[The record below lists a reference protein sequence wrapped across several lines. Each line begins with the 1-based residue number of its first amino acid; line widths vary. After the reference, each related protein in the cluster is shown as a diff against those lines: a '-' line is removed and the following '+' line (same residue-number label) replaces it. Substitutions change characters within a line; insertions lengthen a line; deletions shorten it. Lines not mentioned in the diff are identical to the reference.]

1 MAENKKVKI
10 KVCGYEFIITSE
22 ESEEYV
28 RNVGE
33 KVNSHISKL
42 INFSGSMSTTMASIF
57 TAMEFGDDAAKAKR
71 TADNLRQQLQDFLE
85 AATIAKSEAAELRRR
100 EHTLQQEVND
110 LKKKLAIIENRQGI
124 K

>member
-1 MAENKKVKI
+1 
-10 KVCGYEFIITSE
+10 
-22 ESEEYV
+22 
-28 RNVGE
+28 
-33 KVNSHISKL
+33 
-42 INFSGSMSTTMASIF
+42 MSTTMSSIC
-57 TAMEFGDDAAKAKR
+57 TAMAFGDDAAKAKR

>member
-57 TAMEFGDDAAKAKR
+57 TAMEFADDAEKAKR

-110 LKKKLAIIENRQGI
+110 LKKSLRL
-124 K
+124 